1 MAIEVFLLL
10 LAPIPGKAIGIRI
23 SYLTNPPG
31 EGGLGTLISFLLSK
45 VLGARRLV
53 FRLDVDLTQVL
64 NQYLPLGI
72 QVHRIGVHPVGCPRQ
87 VRALGRLLHLRH
99 EPE

>member
-31 EGGLGTLISFLLSK
+31 EGGLGTLI
-45 VLGARRLV
+45 
-53 FRLDVDLTQVL
+53 
-64 NQYLPLGI
+64 
-72 QVHRIGVHPVGCPRQ
+72 
-87 VRALGRLLHLRH
+87 
-99 EPE
+99 